1 VKNFA
6 NSLLKKGSN
15 RQIALVSGTE
25 EVTYETLRRMT
36 AQIANQLRQDGIK
49 PGDRVALLGAN
60 SAFWVAS
67 YIAVFHIGAM
77 AVPLPTTIHPDEFK
91 HVKQFADVKAICL
104 SQRAAR
110 RLPDDLIDDLALIFD
125 NQLARMPSFSLQDV
139 PIHPIDDEQ
148 TEAALMLTSGT
159 TSQPKLVRVSHG
171 NLRSNTDSIIE
182 YLKLTAVDRIMV
194 AMPFYYCFGLSLL
207 HTHLQVGGSLVLN
220 NMFAFPESILNDM
233 EATECT
239 GFAGVPSMYHTLL
252 RRTTFSKRPFPH
264 LKKIQQAGG
273 HLPPVLVEEL
283 RRALPAA
290 DIFIMYGQTEA
301 TARLSWLPPH
311 RLDDKLGSIGQA
323 IPDVE
328 LRVID
333 QNEQDAALGEI
344 GEVVA
349 FGDCITLGY
358 LNNVEATAKKYVNG
372 GLRTGDLATIDE
384 DGFIFIVDRE
394 SDILK
399 PLGTRVSSKK
409 IESIVMELPQMVYA
423 GVVGVPD
430 LEKGEAIYI
439 YAVPATDAKISEQ
452 DILNHC
458 KIRLA
463 RGVVP
468 TAVIFIKQLPLNA
481 NGKVVRAKLRQMAI
495 KHHGKQV

>member
-1 VKNFA
+1 MNNFA
-6 NSLLKKGSN
+6 NILLKKGSN
-15 RQIALVSGTE
+15 HRIALLSGAE
-25 EVTYETLRRMT
+25 EVSYQALRRMT
-36 AQIANQLRQDGIK
+36 AQIATQLRQDGIK

-67 YIAVFHIGAM
+67 YIAIFHIGAV
-77 AVPLPTTIHPDEFK
+77 AVPLPTTIHPDEFT
-91 HVKQFADVKAICL
+91 HVKQFTAVKAICL
-104 SQRAAR
+104 SQQTAR
-110 RLPDDLIDDLALIFD
+110 RLSDGFTDNLAVILD
-125 NQLARMPSFSLQDV
+125 NRLADMTDISLQDV
-139 PIHPIDDEQ
+139 PIHPIEDER

-182 YLKLTAVDRIMV
+182 YLELTAVDRIMV
-194 AMPFYYCFGLSLL
+194 AMPLYYCFGLSLL
-207 HTHLQVGGSLVLN
+207 HTHLQVGGSVVLN

-252 RRTTFSKRPFPH
+252 RRTTFKKRPFPH

-283 RRALPAA
+283 RQAMPHA
-290 DIFIMYGQTEA
+290 DVFIMYGQTEA

-328 LRVID
+328 LRVVD
-333 QNEQDAALGEI
+333 ENGQDMPLGEM

-349 FGDCITLGY
+349 FGGCITLGY
-358 LNNVEATAKKYVNG
+358 LNNAEATAKKYANG

-439 YAVPATDAKISEQ
+439 YAVPAADAEISEQ
-452 DILNHC
+452 TILNHC
-458 KIRLA
+458 KARLA

-481 NGKVVRAKLRQMAI
+481 NGKVVRATLRQMAI